1 MDIKS
6 LGITAAIV
14 VAVLVILSI
23 VKINKDGSKKSLHDL
38 LTSK

>member
-23 VKINKDGSKKSLHDL
+23 VKINKDGSKKSLLDL
-38 LTSK
+38 VTSK